1 MAVDYEKFLLLATQ
15 AAVEAGKAILSVY
28 HGDINVSL
36 KDDQSPLTK
45 ADLDSHEVLNKLLT
59 SSGLPVL
66 SEEAAGVSFEQRCQ
80 WSSFWLIDPLDGTK
94 EFIHRNGEFTVNVA
108 LIEAGVPKLGVVF
121 APASDELYAGIEG
134 MGAWYLS
141 NASALNQLRFED
153 LISLNDFT
161 QIEQP
166 SGHHYTV
173 AVSRSHADE
182 KTSRYLSSL
191 ESSKGT
197 IRILEAGSAMKLCL
211 VAAGKADEYPR
222 FGPTYEW
229 DIAAG
234 HAVLLGV
241 NKDVISMEDNLRLRY
256 NKPNLIN
263 PAFIAK

>member
-1 MAVDYEKFLLLATQ
+1 MTDYEKLLLTAIH
-15 AAVEAGKAILSVY
+15 ASLEAGKAILSVY
-28 HGDINVSL
+28 HGDFNVSL
-36 KDDQSPLTK
+36 KGDQSPLTK
-45 ADLDSHEVLNKLLT
+45 ADIDSHEVLTRLMT
-59 SSGLPVL
+59 STGLPIL
-66 SEEAAGVSFEQRCQ
+66 SEEASNIAFEQRSQ

-141 NASALNQLRFED
+141 NVSAINQIRFED
-153 LISLNDFT
+153 LISLNVASP
-161 QIEQP
+161 IEQ
-166 SGHHYTV
+166 SSSHHYTV

-182 KTSRYLSSL
+182 KTSLYLSSL

-211 VAAGKADEYPR
+211 VAARKADEYPR

-256 NKPNLIN
+256 NKPDLIN